1 MKVTRRKFSADFKK
15 KVVLEAL
22 KEQDTLESIAK
33 KYELHPTQISTWK
46 AEALANF
53 EQVFQKGKSDKKE
66 ADTDIEALYSRIG
79 QLSMEVEFLKK
90 RL

>member
-66 ADTDIEALYSRIG
+66 ANTDIEALYSRIG

>member
-66 ADTDIEALYSRIG
+66 ANTDIEALYSRIG
-79 QLSMEVEFLKK
+79 QLSMEVSFLKK

>member
-1 MKVTRRKFSADFKK
+1 MKVARRKFSADFKK

-46 AEALANF
+46 VEALANF

-79 QLSMEVEFLKK
+79 QLSMEVEF
-90 RL
+90 